1 VIRPPSVLRTLA
13 ALAAAAAVAATLR
26 AAAQPAGGGS
36 GGVPIEV
43 TADRSIELHEEQRA
57 YVARGRARAVRGDGA
72 VDADVLI
79 AYYRDL
85 EGGGTEVYRLVGEGS
100 VVVTTPGRTVTGGRV
115 VYDVDMEVAVM
126 TGGDLRLV
134 AGEDVVTA
142 RDSLEFWER
151 ENLAVA
157 RGDALVLRGP
167 NRVSGDVVVALLRD
181 AGEGGDG
188 ADPRSGDAR
197 SGDGGDAGGSQEI
210 ERVDVQGD
218 VVIVTETDVVR
229 GDEAVYDVDRDVATV
244 VGDVRVT
251 RGGNQING
259 AAAEVD
265 FSTGI
270 SRMLPVRPS
279 GPASLAGDPAPP
291 PGRVRGLF
299 LPGQAPGEGIA
310 PAPREPAR

>member
-1 VIRPPSVLRTLA
+1 VTRPRRAAPVLV
-13 ALAAAAAVAATLR
+13 LAAALW
-26 AAAQPAGGGS
+26 AAAPAAPDAQQPAAQGGG
-36 GGVPIEV
+36 GQPIEV

-57 YVARGRARAVRGDGA
+57 YVARGRARAVRGDG
-72 VDADVLI
+72 VIDADVLI

-85 EGGGTEVYRLVGEGS
+85 EGGGTEVHRLVAEGN
-100 VVVTTPGRTVTGGRV
+100 VVVTTPGRRITGQRG

-134 AGEDVVTA
+134 AGDDVVTA
-142 RDSLEFWER
+142 GESLEFWDR

-157 RGDALVLRGP
+157 RGDALVVRGT
-167 NRVSGDVVVALLRD
+167 NRVSGDVIVALLRE
-181 AGEGGDG
+181 AAGGGEG
-188 ADPRSGDAR
+188 
-197 SGDGGDAGGSQEI
+197 AGGEEI

-265 FSTGI
+265 FETGI
-270 SRMLPVRPS
+270 SRMLPVRPPPQ
-279 GPASLAGDPAPP
+279 GGAGAQASAPGASP

-299 LPGQAPGEGIA
+299 LPGQRPGEGIA
-310 PAPREPAR
+310 PAAPREPGR

>member
-1 VIRPPSVLRTLA
+1 MPAPVPAPVLAMVLA
-13 ALAAAAAVAATLR
+13 AALWAAAAAPSGAQ
-26 AAAQPAGGGS
+26 QPADGGG
-36 GGVPIEV
+36 GGQPIEV

-72 VDADVLI
+72 IDADVLI

-85 EGGGTEVYRLVGEGS
+85 EGGGTEVYRLVAEGN
-100 VVVTTPGRTVTGGRV
+100 VVVTTPSRRITGQRG

-142 RDSLEFWER
+142 SESLEFWDR

-157 RGDALVLRGP
+157 RGDALVVRGP
-167 NRVSGDVVVALLRD
+167 NRVSGDVVVALLREA
-181 AGEGGDG
+181 AGGAEGG
-188 ADPRSGDAR
+188 
-197 SGDGGDAGGSQEI
+197 AGGGEEI

-270 SRMLPVRPS
+270 SRMLPVRPPPQ
-279 GPASLAGDPAPP
+279 GAAGAQASAPP

-299 LPGQAPGEGIA
+299 LPGQRPGEGIA
-310 PAPREPAR
+310 PAAPREPGR